1 MIVQVFTAD
10 PMGWGFVFLFD
21 LQVPQ
26 EQQEKEDAVSD
37 SNEEDAVISSEEK
50 VLYKCASIYQSDRL
64 KK

>member
-26 EQQEKEDAVSD
+26 EQQEKEYGVSD
-37 SNEEDAVISSEEK
+37 ANEEDAVIS
-50 VLYKCASIYQSDRL
+50 
-64 KK
+64 